1 MNKYLFTRQYE
12 TEETLVVEA
21 TNEKEAWEKFFAE
34 DAKEVNKIKRFDINR
49 TTKVKIIE

>member
-1 MNKYLFTRQYE
+1 MNKYLFTRHYE

-21 TNEKEAWEKFFAE
+21 ADEKEAWEKFLAE